1 MTVDFRA
8 RLDRL
13 RKLTEA
19 KSANVGFR
27 EALGRSALLDRP
39 GFVRVKAANPCRS
52 DRFGLTLK
60 ALNAGPGV
68 KQGDTDAAQVL
79 GPFISQF

>member
-1 MTVDFRA
+1 MD
-8 RLDRL
+8 
-13 RKLTEA
+13 A
-19 KSANVGFR
+19 KIANVGKR
-27 EALGRSALLDRP
+27 EGLGRSGQVDRP